1 MHLLKKLVTMNYQ
14 KLDEFVLPEKFRGR
28 GAVTVQLWWIIQS
41 TLFACSPQFAYK
53 WRNFLLR
60 MFGANIGENVIIR
73 PTVKITY
80 PWKLTMGDNA
90 WVGDNVDLYTLGE
103 IIIGQDA
110 VVSQRSYLC
119 TGSHDHTSVAFDIYA
134 NPIVIEDQA
143 WVATDV
149 FIAPGV
155 TIGKGAVIG
164 ARSSV
169 FKDMPEGMI
178 CTGSPA
184 TPIKPRLES

>member
-1 MHLLKKLVTMNYQ
+1 MNYQ
-14 KLDEFVLPEKFRGR
+14 NLDKFEMPEGFRGR
-28 GAVTVQLWWIIQS
+28 GAVTVQVWWLIQS
-41 TLFACSPQFAYK
+41 TLFSFSPQFMYR

-60 MFGANIGENVIIR
+60 LFGAKIGKNVIIR
-73 PTVKITY
+73 PSVRTTY
-80 PWKLTMGDNA
+80 PWKLTIGDNA
-90 WVGDNVDLYTLGE
+90 WVGDYVELYTLGE
-103 IIIGQDA
+103 ITIGKDA

-119 TGSHDHTSVAFDIYA
+119 TGSHDHTSEKFDIYA

-164 ARSSV
+164 SRSSV
-169 FKDMPEGMI
+169 YKDMPSGMI
-178 CTGSPA
+178 CIGSPA
-184 TPIKPRLES
+184 APIKPRIHS